1 MGFSLKIKHSLS
13 DRYEIRP
20 WKLLEPSEFTA
31 LSLDNGS
38 VIYVKNDDLKYYF
51 GLTQSLIDLRS
62 ETLQF
67 VFDDLNELYSF
78 SGCNIS
84 GLNSVKNAEMSGYS
98 LKSEHFKT
106 YIDKV
111 DPNLGENYFPERI
124 KAAKNERVISDLPI
138 DLEYLVGK
146 IKIPSLDTLKK
157 SEIYTIKPLF
167 RAVCMGKLLF
177 DFLLG
182 IDEII
187 LLKKGQAMTLE
198 ANVGEPLLDD
208 TSGMSVELNVSLGSI
223 TFSVEELQNLVVGD
237 YLDLKGMSV
246 NRVEVSMK
254 NRLVAIGELI
264 YDENSRLALEINEV
278 YL

>member
-1 MGFSLKIKHSLS
+1 MGLSLKIKHSLS

-20 WKLLEPSEFTA
+20 WKLLDPSDFSS

-38 VIYVKNDDLKYYF
+38 VIHIKNDDLKYYF
-51 GLTQSLIDLRS
+51 GLTQSLSDLRS

-67 VFDDLNELYSF
+67 VLDDLNELYSF
-78 SGCNIS
+78 SGCNIK
-84 GLNSVKNAEMSGYS
+84 GLNAITSDEISGYS

-124 KAAKNERVISDLPI
+124 KPALNERLINDLPI
-138 DLEYLVGK
+138 TLEYLVGK
-146 IKIPSLDTLKK
+146 IQIPSLDRLKK

-167 RAVCMGKLLF
+167 RAVCSGETVF

-182 IDEII
+182 INEII
-187 LLKKGQAMTLE
+187 LLKKGQTMSLE
-198 ANVGEPLLDD
+198 ANVGEPLVDD

-246 NRVEVSMK
+246 SRVEIKMK